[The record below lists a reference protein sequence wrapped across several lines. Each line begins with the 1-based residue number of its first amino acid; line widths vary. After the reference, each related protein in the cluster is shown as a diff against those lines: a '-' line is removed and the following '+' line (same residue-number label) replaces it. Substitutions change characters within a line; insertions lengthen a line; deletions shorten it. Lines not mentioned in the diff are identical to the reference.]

1 MLGLNVKRGVETTLE
16 RVFNNGG
23 ERFDNLEINW
33 TGTTAGIIFKRSGT
47 YTSARVIFPAID
59 ETANIEHGKFNN
71 LIGYALHELGHA
83 WFTDSAPWD
92 NARTKHGHFVN
103 GLING
108 LEDPRIEQAVIDS
121 GRAPNSKAL
130 FNNLINSVTSKEYI
144 QADDRKNI
152 PFLLAV
158 EGRRLNGYH
167 INVPNIIDDAPWSAD
182 LHWALNKAHLAT
194 STKEIVKIALAL
206 FKRLQKHQPP
216 KHSDEGNDQ
225 GEDQGKD
232 QGNDQPQGDQP
243 QGNQPSDQPS
253 DDQGDDQGGDQ
264 PSDQPVDE
272 PSDKGSDAGDAGDDA
287 DDADD
292 AGDADDADAGDT
304 DGDKPSDKPSDGWSD
319 EDTAGGKEVEPSDFI
334 QDELKEHASE
344 ADALRPRPIV
354 GNPVI
359 RTFNWS

>member
-167 INVPNIIDDAPWSAD
+167 INVPNIVDDAPWSAD

-232 QGNDQPQGDQP
+232 QGKDQPQGDQP

-253 DDQGDDQGGDQ
+253 DDQGDDQGDDQ

-287 DDADD
+287 DDAD
-292 AGDADDADAGDT
+292 DAGDT

>member
-232 QGNDQPQGDQP
+232 QGKDQPQGDQP

-253 DDQGDDQGGDQ
+253 DDQGDDQ

-292 AGDADDADAGDT
+292 AGDDAGDT

>member
-167 INVPNIIDDAPWSAD
+167 INVPNIVDDAPWSAD

-287 DDADD
+287 SDADD
-292 AGDADDADAGDT
+292 AGDDAGDT

>member
-167 INVPNIIDDAPWSAD
+167 INVPNIVDDAPWSAD

>member
-272 PSDKGSDAGDAGDDA
+272 PSDKGSDAGDAGDD
-287 DDADD
+287 
-292 AGDADDADAGDT
+292 DADAGDT

>member
-59 ETANIEHGKFNN
+59 ETANIENGKFNN

-167 INVPNIIDDAPWSAD
+167 INVPNIVDDAPWSAD

-253 DDQGDDQGGDQ
+253 DDQGGDQ

-272 PSDKGSDAGDAGDDA
+272 PSDKGSDAGGDDAGDDA
-287 DDADD
+287 DDDASD
-292 AGDADDADAGDT
+292 AGDVGDDAGDT

>member
-194 STKEIVKIALAL
+194 STKEIVKIAIAL

-225 GEDQGKD
+225 GEDQGK
-232 QGNDQPQGDQP
+232 DQPQGDQP

-264 PSDQPVDE
+264 PSDQPSDQPVDE
-272 PSDKGSDAGDAGDDA
+272 PSDKGSDAGDADDA
-287 DDADD
+287 DA
-292 AGDADDADAGDT
+292 DADDADADDT
-304 DGDKPSDKPSDGWSD
+304 DGDKPSDGWSD

>member
-225 GEDQGKD
+225 GEDQG
-232 QGNDQPQGDQP
+232 NDQPQGDQP

-344 ADALRPRPIV
+344 ADVRTPRPIT
-354 GNPVI
+354 GGITI
-359 RTFNWS
+359 RKFIWS